1 MNSAPIREMPDVTA
15 STQDQRDVVF
25 ARSRIRSAWDHPT
38 VDSFGEGQSKSD
50 QSSVSQ
56 RSRTKLIEF
65 PRFTNIMESNT
76 EFMWALMEWD
86 GHVTEIDDQEFSA
99 ILTPVSGE
107 ERDTEVLSYPVRLL
121 PREDREKLTI
131 GSFFR
136 LSCGFRRRAA
146 TERLNQEMVIYFR
159 PALLVDVNE
168 SAEVANKIQKMFAQ
182 AVEAPAR

>member
-1 MNSAPIREMPDVTA
+1 MPDVTA

-99 ILTPVSGE
+99 ILTPVTGE